1 MTDILERICADKRV
15 DLARRQ
21 SEMPLPEIEAAARAA
36 PTPRPFADRLQS
48 AGETGYGLI
57 AEIKR
62 ASPSQGL
69 IREDFDVATLAAAYE
84 RGGATC
90 LSVITDTPYF
100 QGDDAFLAEARA
112 AVGLPLLRKDF
123 MLDPYQIV
131 ESRALG
137 ADCVLLIMSTVDD
150 ETALALRRTAADH
163 GMDVLF
169 EVHDEAELE
178 RALRLDPRLIGVNN
192 RNLKTF
198 EVDLGTTEALAPHL
212 PADVLLVAESGLHS
226 AADLARLA
234 RAGATRFLVGESL
247 MRQSDVE
254 AATRTLLALP
264 TSAAATA

>member
-1 MTDILERICADKRV
+1 MSDILERICADKRI
-15 DLARRQ
+15 DLDRR
-21 SEMPLPEIEAAARAA
+21 MAAKPLAEVESAARAA
-36 PTPRPFADRLQS
+36 SPPRSFADRLAA
-48 AGETGYGLI
+48 AGAEGYGLI

-90 LSVITDTPYF
+90 LSVITDTPFF

-137 ADCVLLIMSTVDD
+137 ADCVLLIMSTIDD
-150 ETALALRRTAADH
+150 EMAMALHRTAVEY
-163 GMDVLF
+163 GMDALV
-169 EVHDEAELE
+169 EVHDADELE
-178 RALRLDPRLIGVNN
+178 RAKRLEPRLIGVNN

-198 EVDLGTTEALAPHL
+198 EVDLGTTEALAPLL
-212 PADVLLVAESGLHS
+212 PASAMLVAESGLHS
-226 AADLARLA
+226 PDDLARLS
-234 RAGATRFLVGESL
+234 RVGATRFLVGESL
-247 MRQSDVE
+247 MRQADVE
-254 AATRTLLALP
+254 AATRTLLAPP
-264 TSAAATA
+264 TSAAAAG